1 MHFVGSV
8 LPAVS
13 QVRTVREC
21 APIQHTVLPHSTLT
35 PRLIVTPVLKRG
47 ICGAQRKHSS
57 RSKGNSVEALDCLLE
72 KKCVLSI
79 CRVFLSTQ
87 ISRLK
92 MMCLSQRREVPDT
105 DWAQITSPLPWVGH
119 SDRAV
124 GSSNTCLH
132 PRKLDFYASLSL
144 HHQGQFLRRI
154 LCVPE
159 AKTPSGSCNSFS
171 SGGR

>member
-1 MHFVGSV
+1 MCSHT
-8 LPAVS
+8 AH
-13 QVRTVREC
+13 C
-21 APIQHTVLPHSTLT
+21 APTQHTDAPADCHVGF
-35 PRLIVTPVLKRG
+35 KERG

-105 DWAQITSPLPWVGH
+105 DWAQITSPLTWGGH